1 MGIPKVII
9 DKQDMALIEADMKK
23 LLASN
28 ANPGDVMK
36 AISLRMRAM
45 QVNHFRDQKDSQGTA
60 WPALKPATIA
70 RRMKRAVK
78 GSGTFQILVSTG
90 DLRNSI
96 NQSSGR
102 DFAITG
108 TNKVYAAVHEFGFSE
123 RNIPQRQFI
132 FLNREEADEL
142 RKFLNNKLIEKPLG
156 LK

>member
-1 MGIPKVII
+1 
-9 DKQDMALIEADMKK
+9 MALIKADMKK

-28 ANPGDVMK
+28 ANPSDVMK
-36 AISLRMRAM
+36 AISIRMRGM
-45 QVNHFRDQKDSQGTA
+45 QVEHFRDQKDSQDAA

-78 GSGTFQILVSTG
+78 GGSGTVRMLQDTG
-90 DLRNSI
+90 SLYTSI
-96 NQSSGR
+96 GQKSGR

-108 TNKVYAAVHEFGFSE
+108 TKKAYAAVHEFGFSE

-142 RKFLNNKLIEKPLG
+142 RKFLANKLIEKPLSM
-156 LK
+156 